1 MLVVTEA
8 ALIDSEKVTE
18 ILSVIAIELSLSEGE
33 VDNMVGAVVSIIKE
47 LTESVSLVLPALSD
61 TLIVQSLYVAALSV
75 LKVITLFPDDAEEV
89 ELLQLPP

>member
-18 ILSVIAIELSLSEGE
+18 ILSVIAIELSLSVGE
-33 VDNMVGAVVSIIKE
+33 VDNIVGAVVSIIKE

>member
-18 ILSVIAIELSLSEGE
+18 ILSVIAIELSLSVGE
-33 VDNMVGAVVSIIKE
+33 VDNIVGAVVSIIKE

-75 LKVITLFPDDAEEV
+75 LKVITLFPDDAEDV